1 MESSR
6 SIEFRSWRCLDLNSR
21 SGLVGMATGSGITG
35 RMSLPILPENSGRGA
50 KAGSNVIPTRA
61 LARSDLTS
69 AHRAHAANGA
79 MPATGPSTT
88 LRALQPLPDVL
99 KSSTT
104 ERVPALRRKGRTPQL
119 APAISPNVL
128 RAARSDSDIAPS
140 CQPARQPGNPPD
152 ESRSWPSQ
160 TRAAD
165 LPGRESGAFE
175 YGVLPYGVLPYA
187 SRRSCMPF

>member
-1 MESSR
+1 MQVAVPRLEAMSSR
-6 SIEFRSWRCLDLNSR
+6 RERELGGTLRQ
-21 SGLVGMATGSGITG
+21 ITA
-35 RMSLPILPENSGRGA
+35 P
-50 KAGSNVIPTRA
+50 
-61 LARSDLTS
+61 
-69 AHRAHAANGA
+69 
-79 MPATGPSTT
+79 MPQMGPCPPWDPPRQ
-88 LRALQPLPDVL
+88 LRALQPLPDGL

-104 ERVPALRRKGRTPQL
+104 ERVPARRRKGRTPQL

-165 LPGRESGAFE
+165 LPGRESGAVE
-175 YGVLPYGVLPYA
+175 HGVLPYGVLQNA